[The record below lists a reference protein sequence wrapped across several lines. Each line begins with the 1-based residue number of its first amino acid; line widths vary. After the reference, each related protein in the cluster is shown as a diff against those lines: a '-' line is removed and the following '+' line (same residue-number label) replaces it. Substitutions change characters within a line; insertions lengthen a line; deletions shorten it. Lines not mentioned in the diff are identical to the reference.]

1 MISRV
6 PKLMRSKNI
15 LQTHNLNIKTDLIL
29 IKIETKRKT
38 TLLNFKDFRIK
49 INLEDQ
55 AVGSLISNDNLKFKL
70 VMQIHSIRPP
80 CKKRFVLIT

>member
-15 LQTHNLNIKTDLIL
+15 SLTHNLNIKTDLIL

-38 TLLNFKDFRIK
+38 TLLNLKDFRIK
-49 INLEDQ
+49 ITFEDQ

-70 VMQIHSIRPP
+70 VMQIHSRRPP
-80 CKKRFVLIT
+80 CKKGLVLIT